1 LDVNFGDLADAQE
14 VEYPTLVSDEPLGL
28 LGYPVETVI
37 AEKVETMVSRGDA
50 NTRE

>member
-1 LDVNFGDLADAQE
+1 LDVNFGDLADTQE